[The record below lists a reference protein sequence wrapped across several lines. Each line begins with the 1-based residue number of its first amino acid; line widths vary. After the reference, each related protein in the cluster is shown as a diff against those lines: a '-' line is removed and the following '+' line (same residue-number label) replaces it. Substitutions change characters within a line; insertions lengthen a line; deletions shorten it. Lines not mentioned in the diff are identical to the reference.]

1 MIRELRREVEKHKND
16 KLFTGETDIA
26 LMCTQVANR
35 LEELMKFKQYF
46 RELYG
51 EGLEVVNW
59 HLNGDTEPFDNFYDS
74 AERAET
80 E

>member
-1 MIRELRREVEKHKND
+1 MIRELRREVEKYKND
-16 KLFTGETDIA
+16 KLFTGETDIT
-26 LMCTQVANR
+26 LMCTQVVNR